1 MSSTPVELQFIPVAV
16 VDECAHEVWDVEA
29 KVADQFSGIDL
40 VNRQTR
46 VHTVKAQ
53 IRQECGMYD
62 LSVEGSS
69 IPVEGRGA
77 LVGVFTQKRVEEGAE
92 ICTASCL
99 WFSSEATLGEF
110 LSRPGHA
117 QWADRLVKV
126 PGLLQNGEATTLYG
140 VLVGVSGEINHASA
154 GGVGTVNARL
164 PNAQLHLQPTVGLNT
179 GLLVV
184 KAVTSNKLG
193 IAKGK
198 EVLLDYGVD
207 YLFSQVPRPVGEATT
222 DPAHGPAP
230 AGSEPAPGATGPA
243 PGATG
248 PTPRAPGPAPGGTGP
263 TPGAPG
269 PIPGAPGPANNP
281 SAPGSGSAP
290 AGSEP
295 PPADKTQVPD
305 AVKGPA
311 WVQGTSVTLGGG
323 APSRTATSCW

>member
-29 KVADQFSGIDL
+29 KGADQFSGIDL

-69 IPVEGRGA
+69 IPVEGRAA

-117 QWADRLVKV
+117 QWADRLIKV
-126 PGLLQNGEATTLYG
+126 PGLLHNGEATTLYG

-164 PNAQLHLQPTVGLNT
+164 PNAQLHIQPTVGLNT

-207 YLFSQVPRPVGEATT
+207 YLFSQVQRPVGEATT
-222 DPAHGPAP
+222 DPPAASGPAPAASGPAPAASGPAP
-230 AGSEPAPGATGPA
+230 AGSGP
-243 PGATG
+243 
-248 PTPRAPGPAPGGTGP
+248 
-263 TPGAPG
+263 
-269 PIPGAPGPANNP
+269 
-281 SAPGSGSAP
+281 AP
-290 AGSEP
+290 AGS
-295 PPADKTQVPD
+295 DKSQVPD
-305 AVKGPA
+305 AVKGLA
-311 WVQGTSVTLGGG
+311 WVQIDDHSVTLGDSFKGG
-323 APSRTATSCW
+323 DVLLVTKGGSMLSSDTFNAQASV

>member
-1 MSSTPVELQFIPVAV
+1 MFFCDDDAKVLSTAGIEADMSSTPVELQFIPVAV

-46 VHTVKAQ
+46 VHTVKSQ

-62 LSVEGSS
+62 LSVEGSP
-69 IPVEGRGA
+69 IPVEGRAA
-77 LVGVFTQKRVEEGAE
+77 LDGVFTQKRVEEGAE

-154 GGVGTVNARL
+154 GGAGTVNARL

-207 YLFSQVPRPVGEATT
+207 YCFSQVVWPSGEATT
-222 DPAHGPAP
+222 DPVSGPASTASGPAP
-230 AGSEPAPGATGPA
+230 AASGPA
-243 PGATG
+243 PAASG
-248 PTPRAPGPAPGGTGP
+248 PT
-263 TPGAPG
+263 
-269 PIPGAPGPANNP
+269 
-281 SAPGSGSAP
+281 P

-295 PPADKTQVPD
+295 PAADRSQVPD
-305 AVKGPA
+305 AVKG
-311 WVQGTSVTLGGG
+311 
-323 APSRTATSCW
+323 TA